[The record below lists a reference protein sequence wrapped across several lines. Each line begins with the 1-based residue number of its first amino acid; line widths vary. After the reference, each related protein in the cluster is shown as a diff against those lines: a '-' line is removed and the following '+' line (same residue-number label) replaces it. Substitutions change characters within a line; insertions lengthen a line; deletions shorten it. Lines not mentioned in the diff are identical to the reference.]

1 MFQRNCSSTSSATD
15 GSATDGS
22 ATDGSATD
30 GSATD
35 DALPGSNTDYPR
47 ILGTYSRGL
56 PGPQVLVTGGV
67 HGNEPAG
74 IVAVQRVLAALE
86 GKSAPLRGSLTG
98 IAGNRAGLAKG
109 ARYLTRDLNRRWVL
123 DDMVA
128 LLSRDRA
135 EDTAEDREQRELLEL
150 FAPLLATTEE
160 PLVFIDLHS
169 TSGDGAPFSCMADVI
184 RNRKIA
190 FSLGVPVVLG
200 LEEVIDGSMLGFLCD
215 LGHIG
220 VAIEGGQHDHP
231 GTADNHESAI
241 WIALVAAGCLD
252 AAHVPDLA
260 DHRRRLR
267 EVTRGL
273 PQVIEIRH
281 RHVVHDENEPFTM
294 LPGFTNFQPVREQQ
308 VVASDAQGEVR
319 TPEAALMMLPRYQP
333 QGEDGYFLARQ
344 VSRFWLALSAGL
356 RRSRIDRLVHW
367 LPGVRRDPARHDHM
381 VLDRERP
388 RAVDVFHLMGYRH
401 RRDEGD
407 GFVFTRRRPDATGL
421 ESMPSAMQE
430 LLDAAAAATNEA

>member
-1 MFQRNCSSTSSATD
+1 MFQRNCSSTTSATPSSATD
-15 GSATDGS
+15 DSATEDAIPGPK
-22 ATDGSATD
+22 
-30 GSATD
+30 TD
-35 DALPGSNTDYPR
+35 DPPTLGPR

-56 PGPQVLVTGGV
+56 PGPQVMVTGGV

-86 GKSAPLRGSLTG
+86 VKNAPLRGSLTG
-98 IAGNRAGLAKG
+98 VAGNRAGLARG

-128 LLSRDRA
+128 LLSRDPA
-135 EDTAEDREQRELLEL
+135 KDTPEDREQRELLQL
-150 FAPLLATTEE
+150 FAPLLAAATE

-220 VAIEGGQHDHP
+220 VAIEGGQHDDP
-231 GTADNHESAI
+231 ATADNHESAI

-252 AAHVPDLA
+252 AADVPDLA
-260 DHRRRLR
+260 DHQRRLR

-273 PQVIEIRH
+273 PPVIEIRH
-281 RHVVHDENEPFTM
+281 RHVVHDADEPFTM
-294 LPGFTNFQPVREQQ
+294 LPGFANFQPVGDAQ
-308 VVASDAQGEVR
+308 VVASDSHGDVR

-367 LPGVRRDPARHDHM
+367 LPGVHRDPTRHDHM

-401 RRDEGD
+401 RRDEGS

-421 ESMPSAMQE
+421 ESMPSALQD
-430 LLDAAAAATNEA
+430 LLDAAVAAADEA

>member
-1 MFQRNCSSTSSATD
+1 MFQPNCSSTT
-15 GSATDGS
+15 
-22 ATDGSATD
+22 
-30 GSATD
+30 SATD
-35 DALPGSNTDYPR
+35 DALPSSNTDYPR

-56 PGPQVLVTGGV
+56 PGPQVMVTGGV

-74 IVAVQRVLAALE
+74 IVAVRRVLAALE
-86 GKSAPLRGSLTG
+86 AGGTPFRGSLTG
-98 IAGNRAGLAKG
+98 VAGNRAGLAQG
-109 ARYLTRDLNRRWVL
+109 ARYLTRDLNRRWL
-123 DDMVA
+123 LEDMVA
-128 LLSRDRA
+128 LLSRDPA
-135 EDTAEDREQRELLEL
+135 EDTPEDREQRELLHL
-150 FAPLLATTEE
+150 FAPLLAAATE

-200 LEEVIDGSMLGFLCD
+200 LEEVIDGSMIGFLCD

-252 AAHVPDLA
+252 AADVPELA
-260 DHRRRLR
+260 AHRRRLR
-267 EVTRGL
+267 EVTADL
-273 PQVIEIRH
+273 PEVIEIRH
-281 RHVVHDENEPFTM
+281 RHVVHGADEPFTM
-294 LPGFTNFQPVREQQ
+294 LPGFTNFQPVGHRQL
-308 VVASDAQGEVR
+308 VARDSHGDVL

-333 QGEDGYFLARQ
+333 QGEDGYFLARP

-356 RRSRIDRLVHW
+356 RRSRVDRLVHW
-367 LPGVRRDPARHDHM
+367 LPGVRRDPARDDHM

-401 RRDEGD
+401 RRDEGE

-421 ESMPSAMQE
+421 ESMPQAMQD
-430 LLDAAAAATNEA
+430 LLDAAAARR